1 MPDNAVSD
9 VIYSNSKGFFRY
21 NYNRSRLE
29 FLNNETRLVVQ
40 TWEMPVDQWEYLP
53 SQRQYCENIV
63 NEAIK
68 QHAIQSAK
76 KQKYKLIFKI
86 SAVITVILGAIDL
99 YLYLNDDINWNILIA
114 STISFAVASSS
125 YYKSKEI

>member
-21 NYNRSRLE
+21 NYNQYRLE
-29 FLNNETRLVVQ
+29 FLNSETKLIVQ
-40 TWEMPVDQWEYLP
+40 IWEIPPDQWDSLP

-68 QHAIQSAK
+68 QQAIRSEER
-76 KQKYKLIFKI
+76 QKFKIIFKI
-86 SAVITVILGAIDL
+86 TAVITFILGAIEL
-99 YLYLNDDINWNILIA
+99 YLYLNDDINWNILFA

>member
-40 TWEMPVDQWEYLP
+40 TWEMPVDPWESLP